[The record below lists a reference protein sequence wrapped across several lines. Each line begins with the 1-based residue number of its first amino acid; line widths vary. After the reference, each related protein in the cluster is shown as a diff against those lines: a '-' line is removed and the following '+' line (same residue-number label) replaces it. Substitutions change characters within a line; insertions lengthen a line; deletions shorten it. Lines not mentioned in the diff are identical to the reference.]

1 MNTEQP
7 THLLTDQ
14 TRRDVAGDRRLAS
27 VNGEAMRSFT
37 WTITADYPDGQPD
50 GKLRYVLDDGMQTR
64 TYSTVEAACAEVIE
78 CANLYADLDLC
89 LAELRNTERLSD
101 DG

>member
-1 MNTEQP
+1 M
-7 THLLTDQ
+7 
-14 TRRDVAGDRRLAS
+14 AGDRRLAS